1 MSQCY
6 ARMNIDSVEGLFS
19 AMSSRASMLGSTT
32 RAQRAVLY
40 SMSEASLSAL
50 ESGSRVPT
58 AEEQAQTL
66 AALDAIQM
74 GIYPPDLETLPAA
87 QP

>member
-1 MSQCY
+1 MIQSY
-6 ARMNIDSVEGLFS
+6 VRMNVDSVEGLFS

-32 RAQRAVLY
+32 RAQRATLY

-58 AEEQAQTL
+58 AEERDQTL

>member
-1 MSQCY
+1 MSQSY
-6 ARMNIDSVEGLFS
+6 MRLNVDSIEGLFS
-19 AMSSRASMLGSTT
+19 AMSSR
-32 RAQRAVLY
+32 QRAVLY
-40 SMSEASLSAL
+40 SMTEASLSAL

-58 AEEQAQTL
+58 AEERDQTL
-66 AALDAIQM
+66 AALDAIQA

>member
-1 MSQCY
+1 MSQSY
-6 ARMNIDSVEGLFS
+6 VRMNVDSVEGLFS

-58 AEEQAQTL
+58 AEEQSQIL

>member
-1 MSQCY
+1 MIQSY
-6 ARMNIDSVEGLFS
+6 VRMNVDSVEGLFS

-32 RAQRAVLY
+32 RAQRAALY
-40 SMSEASLSAL
+40 GMSESSLSAL

-58 AEEQAQTL
+58 ADEKAEI
-66 AALDAIQM
+66 LDAFTVLGM
-74 GIYPPDLETLPAA
+74 SLYPEDLDVLPAA

>member
-1 MSQCY
+1 MSQSY
-6 ARMNIDSVEGLFS
+6 ARLNIDSIEGLFS
-19 AMSSRASMLGSTT
+19 AMSSRAAMLGSTT
-32 RAQRAVLY
+32 RAQRAVL
-40 SMSEASLSAL
+40 LSAL

-58 AEEQAQTL
+58 AEERDQTL
-66 AALDAIQM
+66 AALDAIQA

>member
-58 AEEQAQTL
+58 AEEQAQIL

-74 GIYPPDLETLPAA
+74 GVYPPDLETLPAA

>member
-1 MSQCY
+1 MTAY
-6 ARMNIDSVEGLFS
+6 LRLNIDSIEGLMS
-19 AMSSRASMLGSTT
+19 AMSSRAQMLGSTT

-40 SMSEASLSAL
+40 GMSEASLSAL

-58 AEEQAQTL
+58 EEEQSQIL
-66 AALDAIQM
+66 AAFSTIGCSL
-74 GIYPPDLETLPAA
+74 YPDDLGSLPAA

>member
-1 MSQCY
+1 M
-6 ARMNIDSVEGLFS
+6 
-19 AMSSRASMLGSTT
+19 T
-32 RAQRAVLY
+32 
-40 SMSEASLSAL
+40 EASLSAL

-58 AEEQAQTL
+58 AEERDQTL
-66 AALDAIQM
+66 AALDAIQA